1 MKQFPTAYSVLT
13 TIAALACL
21 ALNPPTYASEKSE
34 LENKVDAFL
43 KVEDY
48 DRAFKLVDS
57 FLEEHAD
64 NPIGYA
70 MLERV
75 ITAGS
80 GFLNAAD
87 RKRAL
92 KLIDGYILAHPSKP
106 IGRAMMVR
114 VLAADGQ
121 TDRAFTEYYRF
132 YKLSEII
139 SPQLLI
145 EIVRGALSH
154 SDNGVV
160 IAAAGTVE
168 HLGDTGA
175 VPALINVFNDMR
187 RSIPISDLMQIISV
201 TSALGSLGDK
211 RATPALIKGFKLYAS
226 EDEHVVFVWGPAATA
241 LGRLGDKSAVPYLI
255 EALNNGNVED
265 PRNIVEPLGKLEDER
280 ASFILYQILKD
291 SESYE
296 QVRAALALAK
306 VGGKFY
312 KEQSVTALIEILND
326 DASNAQGR
334 AAEAL
339 AEIGDEGGVAALID
353 ALNNNRNV
361 SRGSAAQ
368 IRLGEKGDTR
378 AVPYLIDI
386 LNSRYNNTVRWQVAK
401 VLGELKDK
409 RAVPALIRALS
420 SDGGMISNK
429 HMNKIHMMMSGM
441 VQLHA
446 AEALAKLGDER
457 GVPHLMTALNGGDD
471 DMRGNA
477 AVALAELGDESI
489 APKLVQI
496 LGDDESI
503 DLKFWVAEALVKLSR

>member
-1 MKQFPTAYSVLT
+1 MKQFPAAFSILI
-13 TIAALACL
+13 TIAALACF

-34 LENKVDAFL
+34 LESKVDALL
-43 KVEDY
+43 KVDDY

-87 RKRAL
+87 RKQAL
-92 KLIDGYILAHPSKP
+92 KIIDGYIQEHPAKP

-121 TDRAFTEYYRF
+121 TDRAYTEYYRYF
-132 YKLSEII
+132 KLSEAI

-154 SDNGVV
+154 SDNRVV
-160 IAAAGTVE
+160 IAAAETAE
-168 HLGDTGA
+168 NLGDTGA
-175 VPALINVFNDMR
+175 VPALINVFNEMR
-187 RSIPISDLMQIISV
+187 YSISGWDVMQIISV

-211 RATPALIKGFKLYAS
+211 RATPALIKGFKLYTGD
-226 EDEHVVFVWGPAATA
+226 DEKNVYVWGPAARA
-241 LGRLGDKSAVPYLI
+241 LGKLGDKSVVPYLI
-255 EALNNGNVED
+255 EALNNGNVEN
-265 PRNIVEPLGKLEDER
+265 PRNIVEALGKLEDGR

-296 QVRAALALAK
+296 QVRAALALAR
-306 VGGKFY
+306 VGDEFY
-312 KEQSVTALIEILND
+312 KEYGVSALIKILND
-326 DASNAQGR
+326 DSNRAQRR
-334 AAEAL
+334 AAGAL
-339 AEIGDEGGVAALID
+339 VELGDERGVSVVLD
-353 ALNNNRNV
+353 ALKNNINV
-361 SRGSAAQ
+361 SRGSDAQ

-386 LNSRYNNTVRWQVAK
+386 LNSRYRNEVQWQVAQ
-401 VLGELKDK
+401 VLGELGDR
-409 RAVPALIRALS
+409 RAVPALISALS
-420 SDGGMISNK
+420 SDGGFISDKN
-429 HMNKIHMMMSGM
+429 MNQIHMMTRWV

-457 GVPHLMTALNGGDD
+457 GVPHLMTALADGNDD
-471 DMRGNA
+471 ERGNA
-477 AVALAELGDESI
+477 AVALAELGETSI
-489 APKLVQI
+489 APKLVEI
-496 LGDDESI
+496 LRGNERI
-503 DLKFWVAEALVKLSR
+503 ELKFWAAEALVKLSR

>member
-1 MKQFPTAYSVLT
+1 MGRNFKGELQVMKQFPTAYSVLT

-21 ALNPPTYASEKSE
+21 ALIPPSHATEKSE
-34 LENKVDAFL
+34 LESKVDAFL

-57 FLEEHAD
+57 YLEERAG

-75 ITAGS
+75 ITEGS

-92 KLIDGYILAHPSKP
+92 KLIDGYIQEQPAKP

-121 TDRAFTEYYRF
+121 TDSAFTEYFRY
-132 YKLSEII
+132 YKLSETI
-139 SPQLLI
+139 SPQLLM
-145 EIVRGALSH
+145 EIVRGALNH

-160 IAAAGTVE
+160 IGVAAETVE

-187 RSIPISDLMQIISV
+187 RSISISDLMQIISV

-211 RATPALIKGFKLYAS
+211 RATPALIKGFKLYGS
-226 EDEHVVFVWGPAATA
+226 EDEHDVFVWGPAATA
-241 LGRLGDKSAVPYLI
+241 LGRLGDKSVVPYLI
-255 EALNNGNVED
+255 EALNNGKAEN
-265 PRNIVEPLGKLEDER
+265 PRNIVEALGKLEDER

-296 QVRAALALAK
+296 QVRAALALAR
-306 VGGKFY
+306 VGNEFY
-312 KEQSVTALIEILND
+312 KEYGVTTLIKILND
-326 DASNAQGR
+326 DSNRAQR
-334 AAEAL
+334 SAAEAL
-339 AEIGDEGGVAALID
+339 VELGDERGVSAVLD
-353 ALNNNRNV
+353 ALKNNINV

-386 LNSRYNNTVRWQVAK
+386 LNNGYNNQWC
-401 VLGELKDK
+401 
-409 RAVPALIRALS
+409 
-420 SDGGMISNK
+420 
-429 HMNKIHMMMSGM
+429 
-441 VQLHA
+441 
-446 AEALAKLGDER
+446 
-457 GVPHLMTALNGGDD
+457 
-471 DMRGNA
+471 
-477 AVALAELGDESI
+477 
-489 APKLVQI
+489 
-496 LGDDESI
+496 
-503 DLKFWVAEALVKLSR
+503 